1 MLPGSAEKLAL
12 SKMSMMGIGDA
23 MMKSVMKKKGVL
35 TLPELMSSAREA
47 GVRFI
52 ACDMAM
58 DIMGISQEELIE
70 VDEIAGVATFASL
83 AKNSNNTLFI

>member
-1 MLPGSAEKLAL
+1 MR
-12 SKMSMMGIGDA
+12 
-23 MMKSVMKKKGVL
+23 
-35 TLPELMSSAREA
+35 SAREA
-47 GVRFI
+47 GVKFI

-83 AKNSNNTLFI
+83 AKNSNNTLFIWYSFCPDAGSGSADLIGDNRFFLFFKIFDKI